1 MKDKD
6 IAQTDV
12 TGAPG
17 NTGAS
22 NENGEVDVGMY
33 IATRILSAI
42 PKNSHTMKNRHL
54 KILTHHMPCIYPG

>member
-1 MKDKD
+1 MEDKD
-6 IAQTDV
+6 ITQTDV

-22 NENGEVDVGMY
+22 NENGEVD